1 MKLESEIIGAI
12 VLGSKPWN
20 EDYNVG
26 LVVEQAKKDVA
37 SFKIMWMSQKDRPVL
52 DQNNLLSKVI
62 YTWEHPTSIDV
73 LSRIESHG

>member
-1 MKLESEIIGAI
+1 MKLENEIIGAI

-20 EDYNVG
+20 SDYNIG
-26 LVVEQAKKDVA
+26 LVVAQASSWE
-37 SFKIMWMSQKDRPVL
+37 SFKIMWMSQKDKPVL

-73 LSRIESHG
+73 LSRIEAHG